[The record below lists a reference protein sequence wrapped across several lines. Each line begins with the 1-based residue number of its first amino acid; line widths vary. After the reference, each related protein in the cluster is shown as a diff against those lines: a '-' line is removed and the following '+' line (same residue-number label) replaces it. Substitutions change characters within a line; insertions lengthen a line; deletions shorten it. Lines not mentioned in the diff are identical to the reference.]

1 MRFEETRIHTIMTTT
16 QNGGASIPG
25 ELLPP
30 RTPDHVTFGRDDQF
44 NQEVRRRVDQYFAR
58 VRRKPRDC
66 AQMYLKTAVVLG
78 WLAASYTLLVFFA
91 ASWWMA
97 LPLVISLGLA
107 MAAVGFNIQHD
118 GGHHA
123 YSDRPWIN
131 RLMARS
137 LDLLGGSSFF
147 WARKHNVLHH
157 NYANIS
163 GHDDDIDLG
172 ILGRLS
178 PHQRRLP
185 FHRFQHY
192 YLWALYGFLPMKW
205 QLYDDFRDLI
215 TGQVGS
221 RRFARPKGGDLAVFL
236 GGKTLFFS
244 LALVVPLLAHPLWAV
259 LLAYLLVS
267 LVEGTAL
274 SVVFQMAHCVEEA
287 AFTLPAGDT
296 HQIEASWAVHQV
308 ESTVD
313 FARRNRLLSWFIGGL
328 NFQIEHHLFP
338 RICHV
343 HYAAIAPLVE
353 QTCRE
358 FRLKY
363 SAHKSFR
370 AGLVSHFRWLRQ
382 MGRPAAGLD

>member
-1 MRFEETRIHTIMTTT
+1 
-16 QNGGASIPG
+16 
-25 ELLPP
+25 
-30 RTPDHVTFGRDDQF
+30 
-44 NQEVRRRVDQYFAR
+44 
-58 VRRKPRDC
+58 
-66 AQMYLKTAVVLG
+66 MYLKTAIILG

-91 ASWWMA
+91 TAWWMA

-137 LDLLGGSSFF
+137 LDLLGGSSYF

-157 NYANIS
+157 NYANIM

-172 ILGRLS
+172 ILARLS

-192 YLWALYGFLPMKW
+192 YLWTLYGFLPMKW

-215 TGQVGS
+215 TGRVGG
-221 RRFARPKGGDLAVFL
+221 RRFRRPKGRDLRYIP
-236 GGKTLFFS
+236 GGKALFFS
-244 LALVVPLLAHPLWAV
+244 LALVIPLLVHPLWVV
-259 LLAYLLVS
+259 LLVYLAVS
-267 LVEGTAL
+267 VVQGTAL

-287 AFTLPAGDT
+287 TFTLPAGDKQ
-296 HQIEASWAVHQV
+296 QIEASWAVHQV

-313 FARRNRLLSWFIGGL
+313 FARGNRLLSWFIGGL

-343 HYAAIAPLVE
+343 HYAALAPLVE

-358 FRLKY
+358 FGLKY

-370 AGLVSHFRWLRQ
+370 AGIVSHFRWLRQ
-382 MGRPAAGLD
+382 MGRPTAATQ